1 MTNETMGRMLN
12 EIMSFID
19 KLIVLCDSITSHL
32 KSLNDWKILEEEL
45 EDEQEIEKA
54 AEDVKKLLSFT
65 ENVSTEKQLVGM
77 QNDLINRLNKLSDRA
92 IMEKECKPMKLV
104 LHSDASR
111 IPSVVDQYENLNR
124 LLNEV
129 QARLLMNL
137 LI

>member
-1 MTNETMGRMLN
+1 MLN

-92 IMEKECKPMKLV
+92 IMV
-104 LHSDASR
+104 RSAS
-111 IPSVVDQYENLNR
+111 I
-124 LLNEV
+124 
-129 QARLLMNL
+129 
-137 LI
+137 